1 MSVDINLTAVRMVNV
16 FELNISHYYRPIA
29 ANAGIDQYIWRPFE
43 LGINKAEQLIEPLQI
58 GLTLLETV
66 PAQFETFHGENFN
79 QFVGQ
84 LRTYLEACKANPN
97 AEVSATS

>member
-43 LGINKAEQLIEPLQI
+43 LGITRLNNSSSPCKSASHFWKLSRRNSRHSMEKLQSI
-58 GLTLLETV
+58 
-66 PAQFETFHGENFN
+66 
-79 QFVGQ
+79 
-84 LRTYLEACKANPN
+84 CW
-97 AEVSATS
+97 SATNLPRSM

>member
-1 MSVDINLTAVRMVNV
+1 MSVEINLMAVRTVNV
-16 FELNISHYYRPIA
+16 FELNISHCYRPIA
-29 ANAGIDQYIWRPFE
+29 AKAGIDQYIWRPFE

-66 PAQFETFHGENFN
+66 PAQFETFPRESFH

-84 LRTYLEACKANPN
+84 VRTYLEACKANPD